1 MNSEKGNM
9 EATKVEGKRESKLIW
24 MIDDGVLHQLDQ
36 QTKKNTTLKIFIFK
50 CGHSYTFKLE
60 QV

>member
-1 MNSEKGNM
+1 M

-36 QTKKNTTLKIFIFK
+36 QKKKTQ
-50 CGHSYTFKLE
+50 H
-60 QV
+60 

>member
-36 QTKKNTTLKIFIFK
+36 QTKKTQ
-50 CGHSYTFKLE
+50 H
-60 QV
+60 